1 METRSILFREC
12 SAGRFH
18 LQRRGMFPLVAA
30 VGMTRTTRPR
40 HDTDGTEIRA
50 AVFARVAVFLS
61 PLVEFMFAPV
71 ASRRMPGTGLSRQ
84 RLNAAETRSAM
95 FAIESCHFPF
105 PFLLVVWI
113 ASSTVE
119 RRGDLLIANPVPSF
133 FRHETSAAA
142 ACPIQKMTISIQ
154 ILTIA
159 CDPVQPDPR
168 RKSLAWK
175 LLLTRQNPIT
185 KGSKNGSM
193 RDLEKNR

>member
-12 SAGRFH
+12 SAVRFH
-18 LQRRGMFPLVAA
+18 LQRRRMFSLVAA
-30 VGMTRTTRPR
+30 VGMTRTARTR
-40 HDTDGTEIRA
+40 HDADGAEIRTA
-50 AVFARVAVFLS
+50 ELARVAIFLT
-61 PLVEFMFAPV
+61 PLIKFMFAPV

-133 FRHETSAAA
+133 FRHETSTVMAW
-142 ACPIQKMTISIQ
+142 PIQKMTICIQ
-154 ILTIA
+154 ILTVTF
-159 CDPVQPDPR
+159 DPVQPDP
-168 RKSLAWK
+168 S
-175 LLLTRQNPIT
+175 
-185 KGSKNGSM
+185 
-193 RDLEKNR
+193 EKVWHGNCY